1 VFLYFDFYDT
11 TIDEMQKP
19 RESRCVTYVLP
30 VVVYI
35 LLVNYFRS
43 CFVYKLHLLRL
54 RGVRSHIDTDTCEDC
69 NSGAAPFVIWS
80 FNLQVKT
87 WSQLPKCL
95 VYECNCRQW
104 VKS

>member
-11 TIDEMQKP
+11 TINEIQKP

-43 CFVYKLHLLRL
+43 YLVYKFHLLRL
-54 RGVRSHIDTDTCEDC
+54 REIQSHIDTDTREECS
-69 NSGAAPFVIWS
+69 SGAAPFVIWP

-95 VYECNCRQW
+95 V
-104 VKS
+104 

>member
-1 VFLYFDFYDT
+1 M
-11 TIDEMQKP
+11 I
-19 RESRCVTYVLP
+19 
-30 VVVYI
+30 YI

-43 CFVYKLHLLRL
+43 YLVCKFHFLRL
-54 RGVRSHIDTDTCEDC
+54 RGVRSHIGTDTREEC
-69 NSGAAPFVIWS
+69 NSGAAPYVIRS

-95 VYECNCRQW
+95 VYEYNYRQW